1 MKTLPILQASI
12 TKINTMN
19 NKKTTIL
26 IVDDAPLG
34 RKVLQSLLVGEGY
47 HLAFAADG
55 PDALHKAAQYS
66 PDLILLDI
74 MMPGMDGF
82 EVCERLRAD
91 AVLAE
96 VPIIMVTT
104 LDDADSR
111 LRGIEAGAD
120 DFVSKPF
127 HRAELRARVRTITRL
142 NRYRRLH
149 AERTKFER
157 VFELSPDGI
166 LIIDQLGVI
175 HLANS
180 AIRQMLDVEDQEDI
194 INRAFQDFVAF
205 EQQSYCLNR
214 LAAIFTNPSQREK
227 LETVLVALDG
237 QRFPVEIVGGYFEW
251 NNQPATQ
258 IMVRDITER
267 IKAKKQIE
275 QQVQMLHAL
284 FTSAQKLAQSLDP
297 QELAED
303 VVRACVNV
311 LGAQVAWL
319 GRADKDGTVYPLR
332 YYSNQVNYLDRI
344 QFRWDNT
351 PPGQGNTGIAIREGL
366 PVISNDIAHNPD
378 FLSWRQTALLHG
390 IRTAVSYPLISQDK
404 AFGVLNLYSN
414 QSDFFLSERAELFQ
428 AYAHQVAAA
437 LENARLFTETERHLQ
452 HLHALRKVE
461 KAIATSLE
469 LRLILDIL
477 LDQVMMQL
485 NIDAANL
492 LLFKPYV
499 NMLEY
504 AAERGF
510 RLDYR
515 RASSL
520 TISEGL
526 AGMVLLE
533 RKTLL
538 FLDLAEKK
546 RLLVRPQLLE
556 AERFASYVGVPLI
569 AKGQIKGVL
578 EIFTRQPIRADSQW
592 LELLQTMAG
601 QAAIAIDN
609 ATLFENLQRSNLEL
623 AQAYDATLEGWV
635 RALDLRD
642 KETEGHTQRVT
653 QMTLRLAQKMDV
665 DQKELVHIR
674 RGALLHDIGKMGI
687 PDYILHKPGPLTE
700 TEWEIMRR
708 HPVYAYDMLF
718 PISFLRPALDIPY
731 GHHEKWDGSGYPRKL
746 KGEDIPFAAR
756 LFAVIDVWD
765 ALSSDRPYRKA
776 WPKEKV
782 LNYIKSE
789 SNKHFD
795 PKVVIALEELV
806 LDGTK

>member
-1 MKTLPILQASI
+1 MKNLPVLESSLTEIETI
-12 TKINTMN
+12 HH
-19 NKKTTIL
+19 KKTTIL

-34 RKVLQSLLVGEGY
+34 RKVLQSLLISEGY
-47 HLAFAADG
+47 DLAFAADG
-55 PDALHKAAQYS
+55 PEALHKAGLYA

-74 MMPGMDGF
+74 MMPGMDGY

-91 AVLAE
+91 PILGE

-127 HRAELRARVRTITRL
+127 NRAELRARVRTITRL

-149 AERTKFER
+149 TERTKFER

-194 INRAFQDFVAF
+194 INRAFQEFIAF
-205 EQQSYCLNR
+205 EQLSYCLNR
-214 LAAIFTNPSQREK
+214 LKNIFTNPTQTDK
-227 LETVLVALDG
+227 LETVLVGLDG
-237 QRFPVEIVGGYFEW
+237 KRFPVEIVGGYFEW
-251 NNQPATQ
+251 NNKPATQ
-258 IMVRDITER
+258 IMVRNITER
-267 IKAKKQIE
+267 VKSKKQIE
-275 QQVQMLHAL
+275 EQIQMLHAL

-303 VVRACVNV
+303 IVRACVDF
-311 LGAQVAWL
+311 LGAQIAWL
-319 GRADKDGTVYPLR
+319 GRADKDGSVYSLK
-332 YYSNQVNYLDRI
+332 YYSNQVRYLDHI
-344 QFRWDNT
+344 QFRWDET
-351 PPGQGNTGIAIREGL
+351 PSGQGNTGIAIREGF
-366 PVISNDIAHNPD
+366 PVISNDIAYNPD
-378 FLSWRQTALLHG
+378 FLSWRQTALSHG
-390 IRTAVSYPLISQDK
+390 IRTAASYPLISQDK

-414 QSDFFLSERAELFQ
+414 QPDFFLSERAELFQ

-437 LENARLFTETERHLQ
+437 LENARLFTDTERHLQ

-477 LDQVMMQL
+477 LDQVMTQL
-485 NIDAANL
+485 KIDAANL

-499 NMLEY
+499 NTLEY

-510 RLDYR
+510 RLGYR
-515 RASSL
+515 RAPSL

-533 RKTLL
+533 RRTLL
-538 FLDLAEKK
+538 FPNLAEKK
-546 RLLVRPQLLE
+546 RSLIRPQLLTT
-556 AERFASYVGVPLI
+556 ERFSSYVGVPLI
-569 AKGQIKGVL
+569 AKGEIKGVL
-578 EIFTRQPIRADSQW
+578 EIFTREPITADSQW

-609 ATLFENLQRSNLEL
+609 ATLFENLQRSNIEL

-653 QMTLRLAQKMDV
+653 EMTIRLARKMGM
-665 DQKELVHIR
+665 DQEELVHVR

-687 PDYILHKPGPLTE
+687 PDYILHKPGPLSE
-700 TEWEIMRR
+700 AEWEIMRR
-708 HPVYAYDMLF
+708 HPIYAYDMLY

-731 GHHEKWDGSGYPRKL
+731 SHHEKWDGSGYPRQL
-746 KGEDIPFAAR
+746 KGQDIPFAAR

-765 ALSSDRPYRKA
+765 ALRSDRPYRKA

-782 LNYIKSE
+782 LDYIKGE
-789 SNKHFD
+789 SGKHFD
-795 PKVVIALEELV
+795 PKVVMALDDLISNAIE
-806 LDGTK
+806 

>member
-1 MKTLPILQASI
+1 MT
-12 TKINTMN
+12 
-19 NKKTTIL
+19 
-26 IVDDAPLG
+26 PL
-34 RKVLQSLLVGEGY
+34 
-47 HLAFAADG
+47 
-55 PDALHKAAQYS
+55 
-66 PDLILLDI
+66 
-74 MMPGMDGF
+74 
-82 EVCERLRAD
+82 
-91 AVLAE
+91 
-96 VPIIMVTT
+96 
-104 LDDADSR
+104 
-111 LRGIEAGAD
+111 LRGVGA
-120 DFVSKPF
+120 
-127 HRAELRARVRTITRL
+127 
-142 NRYRRLH
+142 
-149 AERTKFER
+149 KFER

-166 LIIDQLGVI
+166 LIIDQLGIV
-175 HLANS
+175 HMANS

-194 INRAFQDFVAF
+194 IYRTFQEFVAF
-205 EQQSYCLNR
+205 EQLTYCLNR
-214 LAAIFTNPSQREK
+214 LKKIMDNPAHKEK
-227 LETVLVALDG
+227 LETVLVGLDG
-237 QRFPVEIVGGYFEW
+237 KRFPVEIVAGYFEW

-267 IKAKKQIE
+267 VKSKKQIE

-284 FTSAQKLAQSLDP
+284 FASAQKLSQSLDP

-303 VVRACVNV
+303 VVRACVDF
-311 LGAQVAWL
+311 LGAQIAWL
-319 GRADKDGTVYPLR
+319 GRADQDGTVYPLK
-332 YYSNQVNYLDRI
+332 YHSNQVTHLDQI
-344 QFRWDNT
+344 QFRWDDT
-351 PPGQGNTGIAIREGL
+351 PAGQGNTGIAIREGF

-378 FLSWRQTALLHG
+378 FLSWRQTALMHG

-452 HLHALRKVE
+452 HIHALRKVE

-477 LDQVMMQL
+477 LDQVMTQL
-485 NIDAANL
+485 KIDATNL

-499 NMLEY
+499 NTLEY

-515 RASSL
+515 RRPSL
-520 TISEGL
+520 NIAAGL
-526 AGMVLLE
+526 AGSVLLE
-533 RKTLL
+533 RRTIS
-538 FLDLAEKK
+538 FLNLAEKK
-546 RLLVRPQLLE
+546 NLIVRPQLLQTE
-556 AERFASYVGVPLI
+556 QFVSYVGVPLI
-569 AKGQIKGVL
+569 AKGEIKGVL
-578 EIFTRQPIRADSQW
+578 EIFTRQPLTLNAQW

-653 QMTLRLAQKMDV
+653 EMTIRLAQKMGLG
-665 DQKELVHIR
+665 QEQLVHLR

-687 PDYILHKPGPLTE
+687 PDYILHKSGPLTE
-700 TEWEIMRR
+700 TEWDIMRR
-708 HPVYAYDMLF
+708 HPQYAYDMLY

-731 GHHEKWDGSGYPRKL
+731 SHHEKWDGTGYPRGL
-746 KGEDIPFAAR
+746 KGPNIPFSAR
-756 LFAVIDVWD
+756 LFAIVDVWD
-765 ALSSDRPYRKA
+765 ALRSDRPYRRA

-782 LNYIKSE
+782 LQYVKSE

-795 PKVVIALEELV
+795 PQVVTALEELV
-806 LDGTK
+806 SETVD